1 MQMLADALMQNAMFV
16 SLVSGLAALAV
27 CIAAG
32 YASRKAKILTDEL
45 NAGMSTVLVKVTLP
59 CMVFISMM
67 RPFSQTLL
75 MESLA
80 TLLLTMVIYV
90 SGHVIGMGLARLMGA
105 TPDEKQVWQFALV
118 FANVG
123 YMGFPI
129 VQAVYGSEGMMY
141 ATMANVTFN
150 ILAFSLGVYLF
161 KRDTTGTVKVN
172 LKAIAL
178 NPALIATYIGFI
190 FFITGFR
197 LPSVFQ
203 DGVALVGDMTIP
215 LSMILVGS
223 ILAKSRPLTL
233 VNDPRVLP
241 VIFIRLLGIPLVSFF
256 ILRLFI
262 HNPVML
268 GVIVILA
275 GMPVAALTVIFAE
288 QYKGNTVVAS
298 KLVALSSILC
308 LLSIPL
314 LSLVLQ

>member
-1 MQMLADALMQNAMFV
+1 MQILADAIMQNAMFI
-16 SLVSGLAALAV
+16 SLVSGLTALAV
-27 CIAAG
+27 CIVAG
-32 YASRKAKILTDEL
+32 YLSRKAKILTDEL
-45 NAGMSTVLVKVTLP
+45 NAGLSMVLVKVTLP
-59 CMVFISMM
+59 CLVFISMM

-80 TLLLTMVIYV
+80 TLFLTTAVYL
-90 SGHVIGMGLARLMGA
+90 SGYVIGIGLARLMRA
-105 TPDEKQVWQFALV
+105 AQDEKQVWQFALV

-123 YMGFPI
+123 YVGFPI
-129 VQAVYGSEGMMY
+129 IQAVYGYEGMMY

-172 LKAIAL
+172 LKAIIL
-178 NPALIATYIGFI
+178 NPALVATYFGFI
-190 FFITGFR
+190 FFVTGFR
-197 LPSVFQ
+197 LPGVIQ

-233 VNDPRVLP
+233 INDPRVLP
-241 VIFIRLLGIPLVSFF
+241 VILMRLLGIPLATFF

-275 GMPVAALTVIFAE
+275 GTPVAALTVIFAE
-288 QYKGNTVVAS
+288 QYKGNTAVAS
-298 KLVALSSILC
+298 KLVAISSILC

-314 LSLVLQ
+314 ISLVLQ